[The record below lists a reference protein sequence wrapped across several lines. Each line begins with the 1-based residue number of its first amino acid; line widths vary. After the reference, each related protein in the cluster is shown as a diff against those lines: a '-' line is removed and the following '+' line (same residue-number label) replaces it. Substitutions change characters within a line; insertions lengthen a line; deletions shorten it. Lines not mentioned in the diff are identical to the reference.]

1 MTDGSDGDDG
11 WPDGAAGSAS
21 DGQESGPDPG
31 ETGSGG
37 GFSRV
42 PDDDERAPD
51 TDGSFRT
58 VDGERVFDETDGGG
72 DADRTGGDAGGGDG
86 TDTGSPA
93 DADSLNPDD
102 GDSLDDRQA
111 TGARREYDRPARE
124 TGPDRDVEGVVED
137 RLPDG
142 VNDQRD
148 GSTTDSGDGPEDG
161 TDGDHTE
168 SPAERDDEPG
178 GDDTPTSYVV
188 GDNTAGLDDGEHDP
202 DAPLASD
209 ALVDRPTQKV
219 SGDGGPPGASPAGA
233 GGGGG
238 GASASVGTGTG
249 TGGATDDGEGLLG
262 GAPDSDEEMPLTE
275 HIEEMMRR
283 LGAVFAVGGAVT
295 FGLLLAG
302 NYVASVPNTET
313 LITFLWDAHVG
324 FDNYRPY
331 VYGPLEL
338 LLTKLKVAGL
348 AGVVAALPVFVYQT
362 YRFMRPGLYPN
373 ERRYYLAAVP
383 TSLVLA
389 LVGVAFAHF
398 IVLPAI
404 FQYFIGYTEASAQL
418 AFGLKETFNLILLLM
433 GYMAVVFQIPL
444 FIQLATMM
452 GVVSREWLEQ
462 RRLLFW
468 GSFLG
473 ISFVVSPDPTGMS
486 PIIVAVTM
494 VVLFEGTL
502 ALLRWTSN

>member
-1 MTDGSDGDDG
+1 MTDGSDGSDGRPDDTA
-11 WPDGAAGSAS
+11 DSAP
-21 DGQESGPDPG
+21 DGQESAPDPG
-31 ETGSGG
+31 EPDDTDSGG

-42 PDDDERAPD
+42 PDDDARAPN
-51 TDGSFRT
+51 TDGEFRI
-58 VDGERVFDETDGGG
+58 VDGEKRIDDAAGTSHTDEADGVSG
-72 DADRTGGDAGGGDG
+72 DDSDA
-86 TDTGSPA
+86 S
-93 DADSLNPDD
+93 ADSE
-102 GDSLDDRQA
+102 SSDDR
-111 TGARREYDRPARE
+111 GPPREYDRPTRE
-124 TGPDRDVEGVVED
+124 TEPDRDVAGVVDD

-142 VNDQRD
+142 VDDRREEAAD
-148 GSTTDSGDGPEDG
+148 TGK
-161 TDGDHTE
+161 
-168 SPAERDDEPG
+168 AERDDTGAKGEDG
-178 GDDTPTSYVV
+178 SGAGNEEDTPTSHVA
-188 GDNTAGLDDGEHDP
+188 GDNTAELDGGEHDS
-202 DAPLASD
+202 DAPLASE
-209 ALVDRPTQKV
+209 ALVDRPPQQV
-219 SGDGGPPGASPAGA
+219 DGEMSPPGASPAGA

-238 GASASVGTGTG
+238 GASAGVGTGTG
-249 TGGATDDGEGLLG
+249 TTVEDDEGGLLG
-262 GAPDSDEEMPLTE
+262 EAPDSDEEMPLTE

-283 LGAVFAVGGAVT
+283 LGVVFAVGGAVT

-302 NYVASVPNTET
+302 NYLASVPNTET
-313 LITFLWDAHVG
+313 LITFLWDSHVG

-452 GVVSREWLEQ
+452 GVVSRQWLEQ

-473 ISFVVSPDPTGMS
+473 LSFLVSPDPTGMS

-502 ALLRWTSN
+502 ALLRWTGG

>member
-11 WPDGAAGSAS
+11 RPDDAADSAS
-21 DGQESGPDPG
+21 DGQESTPDPG
-31 ETGSGG
+31 EPDETDSGGG

-42 PDDDERAPD
+42 PDDDERAPN
-51 TDGSFRT
+51 TDGEFRI
-58 VDGERVFDETDGGG
+58 VDGEKRIDDGGNG
-72 DADRTGGDAGGGDG
+72 DSPPSGGE
-86 TDTGSPA
+86 
-93 DADSLNPDD
+93 
-102 GDSLDDRQA
+102 SLDDR
-111 TGARREYDRPARE
+111 GPPREYDRPTRDAE
-124 TGPDRDVEGVVED
+124 PDRDVAGVADD

-142 VNDQRD
+142 VDDRREEA
-148 GSTTDSGDGPEDG
+148 TDSGAEGGDAGGEGRDDTGAEGEDG
-161 TDGDHTE
+161 SE
-168 SPAERDDEPG
+168 ADEE
-178 GDDTPTSYVV
+178 DTPTSYVV
-188 GDNTAGLDDGEHDP
+188 GDNTAELDGEEHDP
-202 DAPLASD
+202 DAPLASE
-209 ALVDRPTQKV
+209 ALVDRPPQQVNGETA
-219 SGDGGPPGASPAGA
+219 PPGASPAGA
-233 GGGGG
+233 GGG
-238 GASASVGTGTG
+238 ASAGVGTGTG
-249 TGGATDDGEGLLG
+249 TGTTVEDDEGGLLG
-262 GAPDSDEEMPLTE
+262 EAPDSDEEMPLTE

-302 NYVASVPNTET
+302 NYLASVPNTET

-348 AGVVAALPVFVYQT
+348 AGVIAALPVFVYQT

-473 ISFVVSPDPTGMS
+473 LSFLVSPDPTGMS

-502 ALLRWTSN
+502 ALLRWTGS

>member
-1 MTDGSDGDDG
+1 S
-11 WPDGAAGSAS
+11 
-21 DGQESGPDPG
+21 
-31 ETGSGG
+31 
-37 GFSRV
+37 
-42 PDDDERAPD
+42 
-51 TDGSFRT
+51 
-58 VDGERVFDETDGGG
+58 
-72 DADRTGGDAGGGDG
+72 
-86 TDTGSPA
+86 
-93 DADSLNPDD
+93 
-102 GDSLDDRQA
+102 
-111 TGARREYDRPARE
+111 
-124 TGPDRDVEGVVED
+124 
-137 RLPDG
+137 
-142 VNDQRD
+142 
-148 GSTTDSGDGPEDG
+148 
-161 TDGDHTE
+161 
-168 SPAERDDEPG
+168 
-178 GDDTPTSYVV
+178 
-188 GDNTAGLDDGEHDP
+188 
-202 DAPLASD
+202 DAPLAGD
-209 ALVDRPTQKV
+209 ALVDRPTQTV
-219 SGDGGPPGASPAGA
+219 SGDAGPPGASPAGA
-233 GGGGG
+233 GG

-249 TGGATDDGEGLLG
+249 TGGATGDEGGLLG
-262 GAPDSDEEMPLTE
+262 EAPDSDEEMPLTE

-283 LGAVFAVGGAVT
+283 LGVVFAVGGAVT

-302 NYVASVPNTET
+302 NYVADVPNTET
-313 LITFLWDAHVG
+313 LITFLWDSHVG

-452 GVVSREWLEQ
+452 GVVSRRWLEQ

-473 ISFVVSPDPTGMS
+473 LSFVVSPDPTGMS

-502 ALLRWTSN
+502 ALLRWTGS